1 MSHTFIRNGFIASGL
16 VNILAVLL
24 LSRAFTNAVIPA
36 TDPVVMSNFGLLMIA
51 VWGLVFLAA
60 ARHYQHAKW
69 VVGAF
74 VVEKLVYAVVW
85 FRWITTHDVAVVY
98 AKELRPVVKDVEGV
112 EIVKLGTYGAKLRV
126 DTKQTPVGAMM
137 AQLAGAGS
145 LVDVT
150 ISDASLEEV
159 IRTIYERQPAG
170 VGG

>member
-1 MSHTFIRNGFIASGL
+1 MAASRKKTIPPMSHTFIRNGFIASGL

-24 LSRAFTNAVIPA
+24 LSRAFTNAVIPE

-85 FRWITTHDVAVVY
+85 FRWITTHDVAAVY
-98 AKELRPVVKDVEGV
+98 AKDPF
-112 EIVKLGTYGAKLRV
+112 
-126 DTKQTPVGAMM
+126 
-137 AQLAGAGS
+137 
-145 LVDVT
+145 
-150 ISDASLEEV
+150 
-159 IRTIYERQPAG
+159 AG
-170 VGG
+170 VFYSVYGLNDFLFFLFFGAVFYQLHTTEAEPLRTV